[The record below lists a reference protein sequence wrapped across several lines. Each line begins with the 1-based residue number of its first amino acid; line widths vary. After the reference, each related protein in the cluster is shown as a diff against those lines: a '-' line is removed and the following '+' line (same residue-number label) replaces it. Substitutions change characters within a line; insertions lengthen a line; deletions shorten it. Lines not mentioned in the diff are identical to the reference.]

1 VTALLIVLVVLL
13 AVALMALTVTHLH
26 YRRRRPSSLPTAGRG
41 RILFPFMAGALSQRA
56 LDAAL
61 RLARAEEATLV
72 PVFLA
77 RVSMHLPIDT
87 PLPRQSGL
95 ALSLQEAIEHRATAW
110 GIPVEARIERGRT
123 YRHALRQSFEHEH
136 YDRIVLA
143 AAARG
148 AVGFAAADIA
158 WLLDNA
164 AGEIVVLRPGRD
176 TTIGPPPALSRA
188 ARARGSGDPERLARA
203 LTRHQPSLSLARY
216 RTARARGW
224 SMSGSWAP

>member
-13 AVALMALTVTHLH
+13 AVALIALTVTHLH
-26 YRRRRPSSLPTAGRG
+26 YRHRRPSKLPTAGAG

-87 PLPRQSGL
+87 PLPRQGGL

-123 YRHALRQSFEHEH
+123 YRHALRQTFEHEH

-148 AVGFAAADIA
+148 NVGFAAGDVA

-164 AGEIVVLRPGRD
+164 SGEIVVLRPGRD
-176 TTIGPPPALSRA
+176 TNIAPPAALSRSA
-188 ARARGSGDPERLARA
+188 PRRGLARV
-203 LTRHQPSLSLARY
+203 
-216 RTARARGW
+216 
-224 SMSGSWAP
+224 